1 MTSRETASEVLDL
14 VGGTSN
20 VTANTLCMTRLRLVV
35 RDPSLVDKG
44 ALCKVEGVL
53 GIVGRD
59 RDGIEVVFGPNSV
72 GQVFESFAELTGLP
86 ASYETPFA
94 DLSHGGSPL
103 QVSFIPSRRSPHPDV
118 DVPAAESVPRQV
130 EAVAGGRP
138 SRPGFS
144 DPAFHSHQVV
154 DTEEIEALLSGM
166 DEASQDDAFDLYA
179 DEDDEGPRLLVLNG
193 PNINMLGIREPG
205 IYGREDFAALLELCA
220 DAARKAGFAH
230 CDCYQSN
237 HEGDL
242 VDAIQDAYGS
252 VDGIVINPAAYT
264 HTSVAL
270 LDALKAVGIPAV
282 EVHISKVD
290 EREDFRQRSYVRA
303 ACFKT
308 ISGLGI
314 EGYRQAIFLLAERL
328 GIPRS

>member
-14 VGGTSN
+14 VGGTPN

-35 RDPSLVDKG
+35 RDPSLVDKN

-53 GIVGRD
+53 GIVGRGS
-59 RDGIEVVFGPNSV
+59 DGIEVVFGPNSV

-103 QVSFIPSRRSPHPDV
+103 QVSFTPSRRSSHPDV
-118 DVPAAESVPRQV
+118 ATPAADPVPRQV
-130 EAVAGGRP
+130 EAAVGERHSRP
-138 SRPGFS
+138 SFS
-144 DPAFHSHQVV
+144 DPAFRSHQAEGA
-154 DTEEIEALLSGM
+154 DEIEALLSGM
-166 DEASQDDAFDLYA
+166 DDATQADDFDGYE
-179 DEDDEGPRLLVLNG
+179 DEDGPRLLVING

-220 DAARKAGFAH
+220 DAAREEGFAH

-252 VDGIVINPAAYT
+252 ADGIVINPAAYT
-264 HTSVAL
+264 HTSIAL

-282 EVHISKVD
+282 EVHISRLE

-303 ACFKT
+303 ACIET
-308 ISGLGI
+308 VSGMGIGGYREAIRILADHLGI
-314 EGYRQAIFLLAERL
+314 TRG
-328 GIPRS
+328 